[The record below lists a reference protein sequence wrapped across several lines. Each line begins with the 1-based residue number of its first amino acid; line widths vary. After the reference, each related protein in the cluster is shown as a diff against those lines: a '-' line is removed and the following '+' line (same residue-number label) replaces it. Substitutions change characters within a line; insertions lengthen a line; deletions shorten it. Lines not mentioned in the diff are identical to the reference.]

1 MLQKSSPAPFFLA
14 FAEFC
19 FLRHLFR
26 LAASLACLKSDY
38 YAVVSSGGGGRYQLG
53 PSPSHFFTCRKYG
66 SVGVLSCS

>member
-1 MLQKSSPAPFFLA
+1 M
-14 FAEFC
+14 
-19 FLRHLFR
+19 

-38 YAVVSSGGGGRYQLG
+38 YAVVSSGGGGGGGGRYQLG

>member
-1 MLQKSSPAPFFLA
+1 M
-14 FAEFC
+14 
-19 FLRHLFR
+19 

-38 YAVVSSGGGGRYQLG
+38 YAVVSSGGGGGIYQLG